1 MPADVYAWVAGYLR
15 EHYQPKPR
23 RGRQHG

>member
-1 MPADVYAWVAGYLR
+1 MPAEIYAWVADYLR
-15 EHYQPKPR
+15 QHYTPKPR